1 MVTCRRGNQFR
12 EGVEAFHVT
21 RSSINRV
28 ILIIILFVN
37 GPENGARA
45 EPKPPRAS
53 LDALLALI
61 PHQTRMDHSVRVDL
75 EELRKGLRSKDHR
88 TRSHAANRAAQ
99 LGPKAEPLV
108 PSLFE
113 AYVAEPIPY
122 VAEEIRRALVSVG
135 KGAVSPTAKVLRD
148 QRKGSKARF
157 FALQLLEDLQ
167 FDINVTDPAM
177 REVVKDQDK
186 TIAFHAAQFLV
197 KPGLL
202 QSKESWERIT
212 LCMESSVS
220 GEPQMSDD
228 LFLTPGTEREPFHGP
243 VDRRA
248 QGLGQDRPTGFAN
261 GRQLP
266 VRPFIRMALPQLTHQ
281 EAVRQHDEV
290 RVPGLALTV
299 TQLTIPQAQLLLA
312 IPMKGLRACP
322 ATPIHTH
329 DACDFPLH
337 PVGHQDDA
345 RLGVLPLR
353 PEQDDPYLVADVR
366 NAQRAGEVPLLLVA
380 LTQQLAHAGIDLGRQ
395 LGSLLPL
402 ALVLQLAVEL
412 QGADVATGSA
422 VA

>member
-61 PHQTRMDHSVRVDL
+61 PHQTRMDPSVRVDL

-228 LFLTPGTEREPFHGP
+228 MFLAPGAEREPFHGP
-243 VDRRA
+243 VE
-248 QGLGQDRPTGFAN
+248 
-261 GRQLP
+261 
-266 VRPFIRMALPQLTHQ
+266 PQLTHQ

>member
-202 QSKESWERIT
+202 KSKESWERIT

-228 LFLTPGTEREPFHGP
+228 MFLAPGAEREPFHGP

-248 QGLGQDRPTGFAN
+248 QGLGQDCAHYEKSVTFGFGMGEGIRLLEKERRSCSTRARWIAWRSLAPSSCSPASPSSHRRPSSWRTSWRHRATLTAN
-261 GRQLP
+261 HSRCPALIRGRPCHNSSGVGPAGPRGRVVALASCRAASASGQVHCP
-266 VRPFIRMALPQLTHQ
+266 GRPAST
-281 EAVRQHDEV
+281 ACCSV
-290 RVPGLALTV
+290 RVLRE
-299 TQLTIPQAQLLLA
+299 
-312 IPMKGLRACP
+312 PMP
-322 ATPIHTH
+322 ASI
-329 DACDFPLH
+329 APLYR
-337 PVGHQDDA
+337 GQ
-345 RLGVLPLR
+345 
-353 PEQDDPYLVADVR
+353 
-366 NAQRAGEVPLLLVA
+366 
-380 LTQQLAHAGIDLGRQ
+380 
-395 LGSLLPL
+395 
-402 ALVLQLAVEL
+402 
-412 QGADVATGSA
+412 
-422 VA
+422 